1 MNGVAIKYGDFAP
14 DAKENFDIAVS
25 DAETFFDKT
34 QLQQY
39 NVKFPNYCNPCELY
53 SVVLDGT
60 AEAFPSVPQEN
71 NLGLWSTQV
80 SKQDRTFAEPVVL
93 TLTSRGQYTSQGLT
107 FTFDTYNDIYPTNIN
122 IRWFRDAEGTL
133 TELSP
138 EGGIDYTP
146 DNAFY
151 FCQYFVENYNRVVI
165 TFKALN
171 MPYNRLKLRS
181 IDYGYGTVF
190 YGDELRNVNVI
201 QDIDPISRAISINT
215 VDFTLDSKSNIVYS
229 FQAKQPLT
237 VYFNNKLIQTM
248 FIDNSKR
255 KAERLWN
262 VQSEDYIG
270 LMDNIPFA
278 GGIYKNKN
286 AFDLLVEIFDIAK
299 VPYIIDEI
307 FKNKTVSGYIKY
319 TTCREAL
326 KQVAFAIGACV
337 DTSNSEKVKVFK
349 LVNEVS
355 QEIPLERVMQGQ
367 SFEDSKTVTSVEL
380 SYFEYAPKEINDD
393 NRIKLY
399 DSRES
404 GTGDNILIKFSEPI
418 HDIFI
423 NGDCEVLDQGTNF
436 IKVNILEG
444 NSAVIGGY
452 GYDVIENVKIK
463 TNPEKSANEIEN
475 IETISDMTLISA
487 DNVSEILDICYDYL
501 TNTSQTSMKI
511 VEGKHVKGG
520 EPYRWG
526 MVKWGEFTWG
536 GTEPKVITYDKVVD
550 LGDVIKAKNQYMG
563 DVRGRVISE
572 KYHLNG
578 SILIKEAVVK

>member
-39 NVKFPNYCNPCELY
+39 NVKFPNYGNPCELY

-60 AEAFPSVPQEN
+60 AEAFPSVPQES
-71 NLGLWSTQV
+71 NLGLWSAQV
-80 SKQDRTFAEPVVL
+80 SEQNGTFAEPVVL

-138 EGGIDYTP
+138 EGGIDFTP

-165 TFKALN
+165 TFRTLN

-181 IDYGYGTVF
+181 IDYGYGIVF
-190 YGDELRNVNVI
+190 YGDELRNINVI
-201 QDIDPISRAISINT
+201 QDIDPISRAISINA

-237 VYFNNKLIQTM
+237 VYFNDKLIQTM
-248 FIDNSKR
+248 FVDNSKR
-255 KAERLWN
+255 KAERLWS

-286 AFDLLVEIFDIAK
+286 AFDLLVEIFDVAK
-299 VPYIIDEI
+299 VPYSIDEI
-307 FKNKTVSGYIKY
+307 FQNKTVSGYIKY

-326 KQVAFAIGACV
+326 RQIAFAIGACV

-444 NSAVIGGY
+444 KSAVIGGY
-452 GYDVIENVKIK
+452 GYDVIENVRIK

-475 IETISDMTLISA
+475 IESISDMTLISA
-487 DNVSEILDICYDYL
+487 DNVNEIIDICYDYL

-550 LGDVIKAKNQYMG
+550 LGDVIKAKTQYMG
-563 DVRGRVISE
+563 DVQGRVISE
-572 KYHLNG
+572 KYNLNG
-578 SILIKEAVVK
+578 GILIKEAVVK